1 MRANGSTLTSW
12 AIVKIREIRF
22 TSEELSAIAT
32 LKPVPGVRPE
42 SVNRNL
48 TCAGCGSAME
58 PINYGGT
65 TGLILDRCTGCGGF
79 WLDDVELE
87 KVQILVEGWEAA
99 LPGDLQEFGAR
110 PRQIEV
116 KWDEEDDVHPSRIP
130 VVGQFINICINGIL
144 DLTLKP

>member
-22 TSEELSAIAT
+22 SAEELLSAIAT

-58 PINYGGT
+58 PINYGCT
-65 TGLILDRCTGCGGF
+65 TGLILDRCTGF
-79 WLDDVELE
+79 WLDDAELE

-99 LPGDLQEFGAR
+99 LPGDLQEFGAKL
-110 PRQIEV
+110 RQIEV
-116 KWDEEDDVHPSRIP
+116 DWDEEDDVHPSRIP

-144 DLTLKP
+144 DLTLKV